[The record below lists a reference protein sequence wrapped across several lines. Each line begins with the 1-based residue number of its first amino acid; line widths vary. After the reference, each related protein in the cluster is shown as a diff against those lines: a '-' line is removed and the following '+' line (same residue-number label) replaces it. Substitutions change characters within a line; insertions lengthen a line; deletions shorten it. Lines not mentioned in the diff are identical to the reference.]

1 MLACQTLISLTTGFS
16 KALTA
21 SDTNRRFSR
30 LIIPT
35 HSAQTCLEFLTS
47 LQKRDIAEGNGCRI
61 SIVDTGG
68 DGNGNIGGPR
78 IGLRF
83 RRWRSS
89 GSFVLIEGW
98 MDYVKSKDL
107 RAGDVVIFWWDSA
120 HSTFCIAYQRTQ
132 AKAVA

>member
-1 MLACQTLISLTTGFS
+1 MDSSGMLACQTLISLTTGFS
-16 KALTA
+16 KGLTA
-21 SDTNRRFSR
+21 SDTNRRFNR

-61 SIVDTGG
+61 SIVDMDG

-83 RRWRSS
+83 RRWRSN

-98 MDYVKSKDL
+98 MNL
-107 RAGDVVIFWWDSA
+107 REGDVVIFWWDSS

-132 AKAVA
+132 AEAVD